1 MFAICSYSCATEYP
15 SIQMVMAAHISRA
28 PDLQITNRQ
37 QWISF
42 AEDKKSEERERE
54 RERLKG
60 FEGEGEISSPTQ
72 FIDFFFLLNR
82 KPV

>member
-1 MFAICSYSCATEYP
+1 
-15 SIQMVMAAHISRA
+15 MVMAAHISRA

-42 AEDKKSEERERE
+42 AEDKKSEEGRERE
-54 RERLKG
+54 KWSERKRETCVCVGGVLAPQHSLL
-60 FEGEGEISSPTQ
+60 I
-72 FIDFFFLLNR
+72 FFFLLNR